1 MATVLELLTLT
12 TDYFTKK
19 EIESPRLNAELLLSH
34 VLECRRL
41 DLYLWYDKPIG
52 ESEVNAYREFVR
64 QRGSQVPLQYITG
77 ETDFYG
83 MRFKVNKSAL
93 IPRPDTE
100 ILVEKVIEFAK
111 GMDAPKILDIGTGS
125 GNIAISLAMQ
135 LPASFVTAIDI
146 SEEALTLAKEN
157 AAVYNLANHVQF
169 LKMDITDANIA
180 LPEQYDIIV
189 SNPPY
194 VSLDEYALLKKE
206 IVSYEPKGAVTDYGD
221 GLKFYKIISKLAQNS
236 LVPCGVLF
244 FEMGYSQALDIN
256 AILQANDFSEIE
268 IFKDYQ
274 GIERVIR
281 GKKP

>member
-34 VLECRRL
+34 VLDCRRL

-52 ESEVNAYREFVR
+52 EPEVSTYREAVR
-64 QRGSQVPLQYITG
+64 QRGAQVPLQYITG

-83 MRFKVNKSAL
+83 MRFKVNKHAL

-111 GMDAPKILDIGTGS
+111 GIESPKILDIGTGT

-135 LPASFVTAIDI
+135 ITGSSVTAIDI
-146 SEEALTLAKEN
+146 SEEAINLAKEN
-157 AAVYNLANHVQF
+157 AAVYNPVNPVQF
-169 LKMDITDANIA
+169 VRMDIIEENLK
-180 LPEQYDIIV
+180 LPEEYNIIV

-206 IVSYEPKGAVTDYGD
+206 IISHEPKNAVTDFGD
-221 GLKFYKIISKLAQNS
+221 GLKFYRIITGLAQTH
-236 LVPCGVLF
+236 LLPGGLLL
-244 FEMGYSQALDIN
+244 FEMGYSQAHDIN
-256 AILQANDFSEIE
+256 AILHEHNFSDIE

-274 GIERVIR
+274 GIDRVIK
-281 GKKP
+281 GKKT